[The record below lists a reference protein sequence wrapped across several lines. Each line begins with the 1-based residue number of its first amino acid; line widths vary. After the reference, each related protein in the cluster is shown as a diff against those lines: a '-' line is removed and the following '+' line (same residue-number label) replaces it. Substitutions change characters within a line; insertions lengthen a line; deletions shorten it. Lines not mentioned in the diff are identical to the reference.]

1 MLTRYYLGIQPP
13 SSGRSLSTSRK
24 PKVVK
29 DIRKV
34 PAEPEKILDAP
45 DVVDDFCKFTTCTS
59 LQCVL
64 KDVCFGA

>member
-1 MLTRYYLGIQPP
+1 MLFKYLGIQPP
-13 SSGRSLSTSRK
+13 SSGRSFSTSRK

-45 DVVDDFCKFTTCTS
+45 DVMDDFCKFKNHII
-59 LQCVL
+59 LCVL
-64 KDVCFGA
+64 YMV